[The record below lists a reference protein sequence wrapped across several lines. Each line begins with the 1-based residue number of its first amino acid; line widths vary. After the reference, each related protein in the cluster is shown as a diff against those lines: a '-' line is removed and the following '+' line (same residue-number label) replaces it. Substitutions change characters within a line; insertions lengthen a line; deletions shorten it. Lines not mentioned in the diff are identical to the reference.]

1 MVYILRGYMCVCV
14 CVFTVSFHVLEFS
27 KALGPPRIPISY
39 RSQ

>member
-1 MVYILRGYMCVCV
+1 MVYILRGYMCV